1 MKKSKKN
8 SLAAAGMILVL
19 LLAGVIFFFTY
30 YQVDEVQVMGS
41 SHYSEKQIKKMVTSG
56 AAGIQFCSGTPSLH
70 QTEYKRCS
78 FCGWLYS
85 DQT

>member
-41 SHYSEKQIKKMVTSG
+41 SHYSETDQEDGPSG

>member
-41 SHYSEKQIKKMVTSG
+41 SHYSEKQTIH
-56 AAGIQFCSGTPSLH
+56 INEFH
-70 QTEYKRCS
+70 
-78 FCGWLYS
+78 F
-85 DQT
+85 